1 MLWNVIQQCNV
12 LATICCHAKTI
23 ARIRSINKLL
33 FPSMD
38 LKLYNICDCQQVNT
52 AYSLEWSPNI
62 VQNAVN
68 PYLWI
73 GRAKNYN

>member
-1 MLWNVIQQCNV
+1 
-12 LATICCHAKTI
+12 
-23 ARIRSINKLL
+23 
-33 FPSMD
+33 MD
-38 LKLYNICDCQQVNT
+38 LKLHNICDCQQVNT